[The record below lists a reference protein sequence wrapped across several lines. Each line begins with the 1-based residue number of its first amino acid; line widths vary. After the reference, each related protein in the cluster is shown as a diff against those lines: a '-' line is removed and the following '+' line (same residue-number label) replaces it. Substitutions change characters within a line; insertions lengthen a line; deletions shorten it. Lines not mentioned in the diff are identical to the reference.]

1 MRNVKKVI
9 ILALLMAPLI
19 FAFKPAMAG
28 EKTEKNQFF
37 GFSAFGGEQ
46 IKDEH
51 LVNSFWHTT
60 GNHEWKYWMLHP
72 TYGLVMSDDSRWEL
86 YLEGNIG
93 YLNFHSKNDYRRYK
107 TDTLALGA
115 SIMTSYDFLRFKK
128 VSLFAECGVGLGYW
142 TKSPSKKLVQPDILG
157 LINYGVG
164 LKVPLGN
171 DFYLRSS
178 FRFTHTSSIP
188 GRDTGANTGGV
199 MMGITKYF
207 K

>member
-1 MRNVKKVI
+1 MFGVVI
-9 ILALLMAPLI
+9 LSLIAISVPVLAAAANEKDRLMGL
-19 FAFKPAMAG
+19 G
-28 EKTEKNQFF
+28 V
-37 GFSAFGGEQ
+37 FGGEQ
-46 IKDEH
+46 VREEH
-51 LVNSFWHTT
+51 FVNSFWHTT
-60 GNHEWKYWMLHP
+60 GNHQWKYLMVHP
-72 TYGLVMSDDSRWEL
+72 TYGRVMSDNGRWEL

-93 YLNFHSKNDYRRYK
+93 YLSFHSKNDYRRYK

-115 SIMTSYDFLRFKK
+115 SIMTSYDFLRFKN

-142 TKSPSKKLVQPDILG
+142 TKSPNKKLVQPDILG

-188 GRDTGANTGGV
+188 GRDTGANTAGV